1 MQNTPRIETERLILR
16 RFELRDLEAVYRIYS
31 DPMVLTFVPVLP
43 LADLEAAKAF
53 LQKEY
58 LSAYEFERGYKYAIC
73 LKEDDIPIGYVHV
86 SVDKSHDF
94 GYGLLEEFRHRGI
107 MTEAGRALIRQV
119 KQDGV
124 PYITATH
131 DVKNPASGAVM
142 KRLGMKY
149 RYSYKEQWQPRNILV
164 TFRMYQL
171 NLDGTDD
178 RVFWDYWNRFED
190 HFVEEGL

>member
-16 RFELRDLEAVYRIYS
+16 RFEPRDVEAVYRIYS

-43 LADLEAAKAF
+43 LEDLAAAEAF
-53 LQKEY
+53 LQREY
-58 LSAYEFERGYKYAIC
+58 LSAYEAERGYEYVIC
-73 LKEDDIPIGYVHV
+73 LKEDNVPIGYVHV
-86 SVDKSHDF
+86 SMEASHDL

-107 MTEAGRALIRQV
+107 MTEACRALLRQV
-119 KQDGV
+119 QADGLPFV
-124 PYITATH
+124 TATH

-142 KRLGMKY
+142 RRLGMQY
-149 RYSYKEQWQPRNILV
+149 HYSYNEQWQPKNIPV

-171 NLDGTDD
+171 NLDGNND

-190 HFVEEGL
+190 HFVEDGL

>member
-1 MQNTPRIETERLILR
+1 MQNTPRIKTERLILR
-16 RFELRDLEAVYRIYS
+16 RFEPRDLEAVYRIYS

-58 LSAYEFERGYKYAIC
+58 LSAYELERGYEYAIC
-73 LKEDDIPIGYVHV
+73 LKEDDVPIGYVHV
-86 SVDKSHDF
+86 SMDKSHDF

-107 MTEAGRALIRQV
+107 MTEAGKALLRQI

>member
-16 RFELRDLEAVYRIYS
+16 RFEPGDVEAVYRIYS

-43 LADLEAAKAF
+43 LANLDEAKAF

-58 LSAYEFERGYKYAIC
+58 LSTYEASRGFQYAIC
-73 LKEDDIPIGYVHV
+73 LKEDDTPIGYVHV
-86 SVDKSHDF
+86 NMDKSHDF
-94 GYGLLEEFRHRGI
+94 GYGLLEKFRHRGI
-107 MTEAGRALIRQV
+107 MTEACRAVIQQL
-119 KQDGV
+119 KQDGI

-131 DVKNPASGAVM
+131 DVKNPASGGVM
-142 KRLGMKY
+142 KRLGMTY
-149 RYSYKEQWQPRNILV
+149 HYSYHEQWQPRNILV

-171 NLDGTDD
+171 NLDGNDD